1 MSREQYRALNRQLR
15 ESMRAS
21 LAGKRKYAI
30 STDEGQIDEES
41 DASIA
46 EPPRENKGGHPWQTL
61 IEG

>member
-46 EPPRENKGGHPWQTL
+46 EPPREN
-61 IEG
+61 